1 MALLPLTR
9 QQLWSM
15 PLAALV
21 VGPLASLGFV
31 KWLGWS
37 GALAWGSLV
46 SAGAFVLATWIVYR
60 SDFAA
65 RYGLLAAGLF
75 LLAFMSFLGGGAV
88 AVAHSIHDNDSVAV
102 LALLGGIF
110 TVAIPL
116 LGSAWIERAR
126 LERQGSKGAWVQQH
140 VDAKAGRMR
149 ADALLS
155 NSPPPRQGLL
165 WLVVGA
171 AVNVPWVFRTQGITD
186 AQMLPW
192 ALALFA
198 AAVVWVAA
206 AYMGP
211 RLGRAVLLLRLE
223 RATKQRLVHEHFE
236 DIQQLRRDFWLSR
249 WLMPAEAAL
258 DEPPSKPEK
267 RR

>member
-1 MALLPLTR
+1 MPPNRWQSRRSDSRWLHCDGTVATDTPTTVEHAVGCPRGGTAGVIGICQMAGLVGHLGLGQLGVCRRICSGHMDRLPLRLRRAVWIVGRGLVSVGVHVIFRGRRGGGGSLDSR
-9 QQLWSM
+9 QRFSCR
-15 PLAALV
+15 V
-21 VGPLASLGFV
+21 GFV
-31 KWLGWS
+31 GW
-37 GALAWGSLV
+37 
-46 SAGAFVLATWIVYR
+46 
-60 SDFAA
+60 
-65 RYGLLAAGLF
+65 
-75 LLAFMSFLGGGAV
+75 
-88 AVAHSIHDNDSVAV
+88 HD
-102 LALLGGIF
+102 
-110 TVAIPL
+110 
-116 LGSAWIERAR
+116 
-126 LERQGSKGAWVQQH
+126 SKGAWVQQH

-211 RLGRAVLLLRLE
+211 MLGRAVLLLRLE